1 MFQVND
7 RIKMIGADETGV
19 ITSVLDSSRYVAKI
33 DGDKFSRI
41 VTRNQIYLT
50 ERTGWIFKTG
60 DKVRVKND
68 KGFDG
73 AVGFVHRLSE
83 DSSIPCYVVKII
95 GSRGSGSMSF
105 MEKDLAIVSVEQN
118 DWAVMITGH
127 GDKTDVFLRLGNSNF
142 KLAPVH
148 LRRCVTDDYDI
159 GVATYE
165 AVKKAFGINAETNPA
180 DKVNATQKWSGKI
193 VCVKSNDENSF
204 EVGHVYTVE
213 NGRVTYKDG
222 SRSIATYNSLYE
234 FQSLTKMGEFVE
246 LKEGAK

>member
-1 MFQVND
+1 MFEVND
-7 RIKMIGADETGV
+7 RIKMIGTDATGV

-33 DGDKFSRI
+33 DGERFSQI

-60 DKVRVKND
+60 DKVRIKNN
-68 KGFDG
+68 KWCDG

-95 GSRGSGSMSF
+95 GSHGSGSMSF
-105 MEKDLAIVSVEQN
+105 MEKDLAIVSIEQS

-127 GDKTDVFLRLGNSNF
+127 GDKTDAFLRLGASGF
-142 KLAPVH
+142 KPVPIH
-148 LRRCVTDDYDI
+148 LRRCVTDEYDI

-165 AVKKAFGINAETNPA
+165 AVKKVFGIEVETKSAEKA
-180 DKVNATQKWSGKI
+180 GATQKWSGKI

-234 FQSLTKMGEFVE
+234 FRSLTKMGEFVE
-246 LKEGAK
+246 LKEDTK

>member
-1 MFQVND
+1 MFEVND
-7 RIKMIGADETGV
+7 RIKMIGTNETGV
-19 ITSVLDSSRYVAKI
+19 ITSVLDSSRYVVKI
-33 DGDKFSRI
+33 DGERFSRV
-41 VTRNQIYLT
+41 VTRNHIYLT

-60 DKVRVKND
+60 DKVRIKND

-83 DSSIPCYVVKII
+83 DSSTPRYTVKMI
-95 GSRGSGSMSF
+95 GVHGSMTF
-105 MEKDLAIVSVEQN
+105 AERDLAIVAIEQN
-118 DWAVMITGH
+118 DWAVMVSGH
-127 GDKTDVFLRLGNSNF
+127 GDGTDVFLRLGDGDF
-142 KLAPVH
+142 DPVPIH

-165 AVKKAFGINAETNPA
+165 AVKKVFGIHAETKSA
-180 DKVNATQKWSGKI
+180 EKVNATQKWSGKI

-204 EVGHVYTVE
+204 EVGHIYAVE

-222 SRSIATYNSLYE
+222 NRSIATYNSLDE

-246 LKEGAK
+246 LKGDAK

>member
-1 MFQVND
+1 MFQVHD
-7 RIKMIGADETGV
+7 KIKLIGTNTNGV

-41 VTRNQIYLT
+41 VTRNQIYLI
-50 ERTGWIFKTG
+50 ERSGWMFKMG
-60 DKVRVKND
+60 DKVRVIND
-68 KGFDG
+68 GVLEG
-73 AVGFVHRLSE
+73 EVGFVHHLSQ
-83 DSSIPCYVVKII
+83 DSSMPRYTVKII
-95 GSRGSGSMSF
+95 GGHGSLTF
-105 MEKDLAIVSVEQN
+105 PERDLAIVSTDQN
-118 DWAVMITGH
+118 DWAIMITGH
-127 GDKTDVFLRLGNSNF
+127 GDTTAVCL
-142 KLAPVH
+142 KLDGRSFISVPIH

-165 AVKKAFGINAETNPA
+165 AVKKVFGIEVETKSAEKA
-180 DKVNATQKWSGKI
+180 GATQKWSGKI

>member
-7 RIKMIGADETGV
+7 RIKMIGTDRTGV
-19 ITSVLDSSRYVAKI
+19 IMGVLDSSRYVARI
-33 DGDKFSRI
+33 DGERFSQI
-41 VTRNQIYLT
+41 VTRNQIYLI
-50 ERTGWIFKTG
+50 ERSGWMFKMG
-60 DKVRVKND
+60 DKVRVK
-68 KGFDG
+68 DG
-73 AVGFVHRLSE
+73 KVLDGTVGFVNRLFE
-83 DSSIPCYVVKII
+83 DSSSPCYMVKII
-95 GSRGSGSMSF
+95 DGHGSMTFS
-105 MEKDLAIVSVEQN
+105 ERDLAIVSTDQN
-118 DWAVMITGH
+118 DWAIMITGH
-127 GDKTDVFLRLGNSNF
+127 GDTTAMCL
-142 KLAPVH
+142 KLDGGSFISVPIH

-159 GVATYE
+159 GVAAYE

-213 NGRVTYKDG
+213 NGKVTYKDG
-222 SRSIATYNSLYE
+222 SRSIATYNSLRE

>member
-7 RIKMIGADETGV
+7 RIEFIGTNTTGV

-33 DGDKFSRI
+33 DGERFSRI
-41 VTRNQIYLT
+41 VTRNHIYLI
-50 ERTGWIFKTG
+50 ERSGWMFKMG
-60 DKVRVKND
+60 DKVRVIND
-68 KGFDG
+68 SVLEGE
-73 AVGFVHRLSE
+73 VGFVHHLSE
-83 DSSIPCYVVKII
+83 DSSMPRYTVKII
-95 GSRGSGSMSF
+95 GGHGSMTFS
-105 MEKDLAIVSVEQN
+105 ERDLAIVSTDQN
-118 DWAVMITGH
+118 DWAIMITGH
-127 GDKTDVFLRLGNSNF
+127 GDTTAMCL
-142 KLAPVH
+142 KLDGGRFISVPIH

-159 GVATYE
+159 GVAAYE

-180 DKVNATQKWSGKI
+180 DKANATQKWSGKI

-213 NGRVTYKDG
+213 NGKVTYKDG
-222 SRSIATYNSLYE
+222 SRSIAIYNSLHE